1 VGTYSFTKAAIQDLE
16 SICDV
21 IAIDNPDAA
30 SNLFDDIRKQCVRV
44 AQFPLSGK
52 SYETLK
58 PNLRGF
64 IIKNYIVFYTIDG
77 ENITIVKIVSGYRDL
92 EAIFRSN

>member
-1 VGTYSFTKAAIQDLE
+1 VGAYSFTKAAIQDLE
-16 SICDV
+16 SICDA

-44 AQFPLSGK
+44 AKFPLSGK
-52 SYETLK
+52 NYDALN

-64 IIKNYIVFYTIDG
+64 IVKNYIVFYIIEDV
-77 ENITIVKIVSGYRDL
+77 NISIIKIVSGYRDL
-92 EAIFRSN
+92 EAILRSN

>member
-1 VGTYSFTKAAIQDLE
+1 MGTYSFTKAAIQDLE
-16 SICDV
+16 SICDA

-52 SYETLK
+52 SYETLE

-64 IIKNYIVFYTIDG
+64 IIKNYIVFHTIDG

>member
-1 VGTYSFTKAAIQDLE
+1 MGTYSFTKAAIQDLE
-16 SICDV
+16 SICDA
-21 IAIDNPDAA
+21 IAINNPDAA

-52 SYETLK
+52 SYETLE

>member
-1 VGTYSFTKAAIQDLE
+1 MGTYSFTKAAIQDLE
-16 SICDV
+16 SICDA

-44 AQFPLSGK
+44 AKFPLSGK
-52 SYETLK
+52 NYDALK
-58 PNLRGF
+58 LNLRGF

-77 ENITIVKIVSGYRDL
+77 ENISIVKIVSGYRDL

>member
-1 VGTYSFTKAAIQDLE
+1 MGTYSFTKAAIQDLD
-16 SICDV
+16 SICDD

-44 AQFPLSGK
+44 AKFPLSGK
-52 SYETLK
+52 NYDILK

-64 IIKNYIVFYTIDG
+64 IVKNYIVFYTIEG
-77 ENITIVKIVSGYRDL
+77 ENISIVKVVSGYRDL
-92 EAIFRSN
+92 EAIFRSK

>member
-16 SICDV
+16 SICDD

-30 SNLFDDIRKQCVRV
+30 SNLFDDIKRQCVRV
-44 AQFPLSGK
+44 AKFPLSGK
-52 SYETLK
+52 SYDTLK

-64 IIKNYIVFYTIDG
+64 IIKNYIVFYTIEG
-77 ENITIVKIVSGYRDL
+77 ENISIIKIVSGYRDL
-92 EAIFRSN
+92 EAIFRSS

>member
-16 SICDV
+16 LICDA

-44 AQFPLSGK
+44 AKFPLSGK
-52 SYETLK
+52 
-58 PNLRGF
+58 G
-64 IIKNYIVFYTIDG
+64 NYSTNQSNNSPTFSCTPSAKTGISNTRSRSS
-77 ENITIVKIVSGYRDL
+77 KISTSCFG
-92 EAIFRSN
+92 

>member
-1 VGTYSFTKAAIQDLE
+1 MSTYSFTKAAIQDLE
-16 SICDV
+16 SICDD

-44 AQFPLSGK
+44 AKFPLSGK
-52 SYETLK
+52 NYDTLK

-64 IIKNYIVFYTIDG
+64 IVKNYIVFYTIES
-77 ENITIVKIVSGYRDL
+77 ENITVVKIVSGYRDL
-92 EAIFRSN
+92 EAIFRSI